1 MSENLILSPLLLLFF
16 VSRRTSPNL
25 GLSNCIIS
33 SFNKAF
39 NAYVLL
45 VAKTLRVVENN
56 PIAPPFGFKNNCS
69 PALTRKGSSNRV
81 NSQVI
86 VVTTGCFEVLFHPL
100 TSSNCNMR
108 SLVHPTS
115 PPWPTKETAKAPCST
130 SLNRA

>member
-45 VAKTLRVVENN
+45 VAKTLRVVESGKFTSNSRN
-56 PIAPPFGFKNNCS
+56 DRLLRGVIPSVDIFQLQYAFSS
-69 PALTRKGSSNRV
+69 PSYLSTMANKGN
-81 NSQVI
+81 
-86 VVTTGCFEVLFHPL
+86 G
-100 TSSNCNMR
+100 
-108 SLVHPTS
+108 
-115 PPWPTKETAKAPCST
+115 
-130 SLNRA
+130 